1 MKLFSH
7 TANILW
13 RFLPFWIFMIFFKF
27 GGGLHYS
34 LLSPLG
40 EKVLPLWVIGVL
52 MGAASIAQL
61 LLDVP
66 AGRILDKYGYR
77 KFLKVTTFIFLF
89 AAICFLFGF
98 TKQTY
103 LISLLI
109 SVFGWLF
116 FGPGVNA
123 YILSHAPKESAG
135 RFISLRD
142 VSGSIGIVLSSS
154 VLPFVLLF
162 TPEFMGAL
170 IFIILAIAF
179 IMLFL
184 SPKDNVSVHTEIK
197 LPTHYHYIK
206 RSPLISTIKAIKKLN
221 PASTMLLLLD
231 LSGSIFYGIIWFVVP
246 LVIAHQANS
255 GLLGVGLAVFDL
267 SIVVLGFMLGNLA
280 DKSDKRTMVFFGILL
295 FSVSGMLLGFNFGW
309 LFIIFGFL
317 ATTGDEMAG
326 ISLWSWLHSLDK
338 QHDQDGM
345 ISGVIN
351 LFQDLGWAI
360 GPIVAGI
367 LYSLIGPS
375 WTILIGA
382 LPIFIVWLF
391 YQLVL
396 RHHHIHVKHLLQ
408 IPAKPHRMRH
418 KS

>member
-116 FGPGVNA
+116 F
-123 YILSHAPKESAG
+123 
-135 RFISLRD
+135 
-142 VSGSIGIVLSSS
+142 
-154 VLPFVLLF
+154 
-162 TPEFMGAL
+162 
-170 IFIILAIAF
+170 
-179 IMLFL
+179 
-184 SPKDNVSVHTEIK
+184 
-197 LPTHYHYIK
+197 
-206 RSPLISTIKAIKKLN
+206 
-221 PASTMLLLLD
+221 
-231 LSGSIFYGIIWFVVP
+231 
-246 LVIAHQANS
+246 
-255 GLLGVGLAVFDL
+255 
-267 SIVVLGFMLGNLA
+267 
-280 DKSDKRTMVFFGILL
+280 
-295 FSVSGMLLGFNFGW
+295 
-309 LFIIFGFL
+309 
-317 ATTGDEMAG
+317 
-326 ISLWSWLHSLDK
+326 
-338 QHDQDGM
+338 
-345 ISGVIN
+345 
-351 LFQDLGWAI
+351 
-360 GPIVAGI
+360 
-367 LYSLIGPS
+367 
-375 WTILIGA
+375 
-382 LPIFIVWLF
+382 
-391 YQLVL
+391 
-396 RHHHIHVKHLLQ
+396 
-408 IPAKPHRMRH
+408 
-418 KS
+418 